1 MSRAKKIFLMFVG
14 VFVLVLGYA
23 IYDIGKRTT
32 FPGSKPQLRERL
44 REKYSSPDSALTDSI
59 GVKENKN

>member
-1 MSRAKKIFLMFVG
+1 MFVG